1 MRAQELIR
9 YTFYWEVAPGVPAE
23 EAEAD
28 SGGWSA

>member
-23 EAEAD
+23 EAEAA
-28 SGGWSA
+28 GGPSA